1 VWLRLEPLPRGNGN
15 EFENKVVGGTVPRN
29 YIPAVEK
36 GVIEAEHE
44 GVLGGYPVVDIRA
57 TLFDGSFHA
66 VDSSD
71 ICFKIAGAGALKKGM
86 QQAQPILLE
95 PIVKIKVT
103 VPDEYTGDI
112 MGDLNTKRGRIIG
125 MNPERGTNVIEAEVP
140 QAEILRY
147 AIDLKSI
154 TQGKGTYTVTFSHYE
169 QSPPQVIQKVIAERE
184 ARKAAESR

>member
-1 VWLRLEPLPRGNGN
+1 
-15 EFENKVVGGTVPRN
+15 
-29 YIPAVEK
+29 
-36 GVIEAEHE
+36 
-44 GVLGGYPVVDIRA
+44 
-57 TLFDGSFHA
+57 
-66 VDSSD
+66 
-71 ICFKIAGAGALKKGM
+71 
-86 QQAQPILLE
+86 
-95 PIVKIKVT
+95 
-103 VPDEYTGDI
+103 